1 MRLGLVIL
9 LSLLMTGCA
18 LWRKDKDEPV
28 ENRSDREKTE
38 PVLRPS
44 EALKPDLKEIASPIT
59 DHFYMRG
66 SYYQAAVASQLRISS
81 TGALPGSL
89 DGDLVSLEEDYG
101 LDDVIDQARL
111 EFDFRLRNRNH
122 LRVDYFKMNRF
133 GEVLAREDVQIGDFD
148 VQVGDRIRTKFDWRV
163 LSLTYT
169 YSLFKSDRFEAG
181 VGIGAHIVE
190 TQYEISEPGTLSR
203 EQLSDANPF
212 GTIAVNGAFR
222 ISTRWSVTGRAQT
235 FTLNKRRKEGH
246 EATMQDF
253 HGDIQYRWRRN
264 FAVGLGYTKLYAE
277 FIADTDDQ
285 PFEFNMDTSGPEL
298 FFRASF

>member
-28 ENRSDREKTE
+28 ESRGDREKVE

-44 EALKPDLKEIASPIT
+44 EALKPEADEIASPIT

-66 SYYQAAVASQLRISS
+66 SYYQAAVASELRISS
-81 TGALPGSL
+81 TGALPNAL
-89 DGDLVSLEEDYG
+89 DGDLVSLEDDYG

-133 GEVLAREDVQIGDFD
+133 GEVLSQNAVQIGDFD
-148 VQVGDRIRTKFDWRV
+148 IQVGDRIRTKFDWRV

-181 VGIGAHIVE
+181 AGIGAHIVE
-190 TQYEISEPGTLSR
+190 TQYEISEPGTLNR

-212 GTIAVNGAFR
+212 ATIAVNGAYR
-222 ISTRWSVTGRAQT
+222 ISKRWAVSARAQAY
-235 FTLNKRRKEGH
+235 TLDKDGY

-253 HGDIQYRWRRN
+253 HGDIQYRWRKN
-264 FAVGLGYTKLYAE
+264 FAVGLGYTRLYAE
-277 FIADTDDQ
+277 FIYDETDQ
-285 PFEFNMDTSGPEL
+285 PFQFSMDTSGPEL

>member
-18 LWRKDKDEPV
+18 LWRKDKAEPV
-28 ENRSDREKTE
+28 ESRGDRDKAE

-44 EALKPDLKEIASPIT
+44 EALKPEAQEIASPIT

-66 SYYQAAVASQLRISS
+66 SYYQAAVASELRISS
-81 TGALPGSL
+81 TGALPNAL
-89 DGDLVSLEEDYG
+89 DGDLVSLEDDYG

-133 GEVLAREDVQIGDFD
+133 GEVLARNDVQIGDFD
-148 VQVGDRIRTKFDWRV
+148 VQTGDRIRTKFDWRV

-169 YSLFKSDRFEAG
+169 YSLFRSERFEAG
-181 VGIGAHIVE
+181 AGIGAHIVE

-203 EQLSDANPF
+203 EQLSDAN
-212 GTIAVNGAFR
+212 R
-222 ISTRWSVTGRAQT
+222 SEE
-235 FTLNKRRKEGH
+235 RRVRE
-246 EATMQDF
+246 
-253 HGDIQYRWRRN
+253 R
-264 FAVGLGYTKLYAE
+264 V
-277 FIADTDDQ
+277 
-285 PFEFNMDTSGPEL
+285 
-298 FFRASF
+298 